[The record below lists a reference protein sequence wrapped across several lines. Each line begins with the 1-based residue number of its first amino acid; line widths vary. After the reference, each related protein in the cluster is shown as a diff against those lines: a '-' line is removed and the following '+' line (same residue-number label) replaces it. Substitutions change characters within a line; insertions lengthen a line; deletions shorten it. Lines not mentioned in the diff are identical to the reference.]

1 MQTDRLTYNKLG
13 TAILL
18 ALGISHAPAVLAQ
31 ETTSKTPSEADI
43 EVIEVGG
50 FRGALNRALFEK
62 RSAVTSKETILSE
75 DIGKFPDLNIAESL
89 QRVPGVAISREGGEG
104 RQITLRGLGPA
115 FTRTTLNGMEVP
127 ASTDGTDS
135 GGGVNGGRAFD
146 FNVFASELFNRVD
159 IQKTSTAS
167 TEEGGIA
174 GTVDLYS
181 AKPFSNPG
189 FHVTAAGQ
197 GGYNDVTEEVD
208 PRMVFMISNTFADDT
223 IGALFSVA
231 KSERTVRQ
239 EGYGTVRWTTPVDDG
254 SGIYTS
260 AATANTQ
267 ITGSP
272 ASDNCEYEEENVSP
286 INCLWTPRLPRY
298 DFFGNKQER
307 LGITGTLQ
315 FAVGDIGTVTF
326 DTLQSKL
333 ENDRTMYNNFEMFR
347 STFSEITPVAITIDD
362 SGQQVIAGT
371 FDNLTSRVEN
381 RQQVSETD
389 FSQYVL
395 SGEFFLTDALRLDAM
410 VGTASSDARSE
421 QYRYNMTNLTPHRFS
436 FDFTGNPNVP
446 VMEYGYDYT
455 DPTLYDLSDGRL
467 RATAVD
473 RDNDTAKIDL
483 AYQGAEL
490 EVKMGLAYND
500 RSVNYREEQINDFP
514 DQDSAEGFT
523 QILPYDDFGHG
534 FDGPL
539 NTFLVA
545 DFAAIEDQLLEKNW
559 TPRTEQSWEI
569 GEETLAGYL
578 EFNYDQDIA
587 GMNLKSNFG
596 MRYVKTTSTATG
608 YIQLD
613 EVTVE
618 NDYDNF
624 LPALNLALS
633 VTDDVVTRLG
643 ISSTMT
649 RPSLGSLN
657 PGNPSFSYVN
667 GTVSAGNP
675 YLDPFTSNNVDVGL
689 EWYFA
694 EESLLAANYFYKD
707 IETFITSS
715 TEERLIDEVYLPFI
729 DSDPQYDPAMALDPR
744 TVPYTHTSPVNGE
757 GTSVKGVEFI
767 YQQPFRFL
775 PAPFDGLGVVMNY
788 TRVSAGEITGLSK
801 NTYNA
806 TLYYE
811 RDAYGIRLSLNKRDD
826 YITSYSGSNGNAE
839 EGTTGPTY
847 LDLSA
852 FYNYNENLTFTIE
865 GINLTDE
872 YERLFTTGYGSQNL
886 IREYN
891 HTGTQIFLGARY
903 TM

>member
-1 MQTDRLTYNKLG
+1 MNKNRFRKNPVFSAMIVALSCS
-13 TAILL
+13 TSSL
-18 ALGISHAPAVLAQ
+18 AFAQ
-31 ETTSKTPSEADI
+31 EVQTEDTTAEDYEII
-43 EVIEVGG
+43 EVSG

-104 RQITLRGLGPA
+104 RQITLRGLGPD

-127 ASTDGTDS
+127 SSTDGTDS

-159 IQKTSTAS
+159 IQKTSSAS

-189 FHVTAAGQ
+189 FHVAASGQ
-197 GGYNDVTEEVD
+197 AGYNDVTEEVD

-231 KSERTVRQ
+231 KSQRTVRQ
-239 EGYGTVRWTTPVDDG
+239 EGFGTVRWTTPVRDG
-254 SGIYTS
+254 GGIYTD
-260 AATANTQ
+260 TGNTT
-267 ITGSP
+267 INGTINTGP
-272 ASDNCEYEEENVSP
+272 CEADGEAVDP
-286 INCLWTPRLPRY
+286 VNCLWTPRLPRY
-298 DFFGNKQER
+298 DFFGNNQDR
-307 LGITGTLQ
+307 LGITGSLQ
-315 FAVGDIGTVTF
+315 FAVGDAGTITF
-326 DTLQSKL
+326 DTLHSTL
-333 ENDRTMYNNFEMFR
+333 ENQRTMYNNFEMFR
-347 STFSEITPVAITIDD
+347 STFSDITPVSLTVDE
-362 SGQQVIAGT
+362 SGKQVVAGT
-371 FDNLTSRVEN
+371 FDNMTSRVES
-381 RQQVSETD
+381 RQQLSETD

-395 SGEFFLTDALRLDAM
+395 SGEFYLSDELKMNAM
-410 VGTASSDARSE
+410 AGTAKSDARSE
-421 QYRYNMTNLTPHRFS
+421 QYRYNMTNLTPHTFS
-436 FDFTGNPNVP
+436 FDFSGNANVP
-446 VMEYGYDYT
+446 VMDYGYDIT
-455 DPTLYDLSDGRL
+455 DASLYYLSDGRL
-467 RATAVD
+467 RATDVE
-473 RDNDTAKIDL
+473 RKNDTAKVDFIYTNDSV
-483 AYQGAEL
+483 EI
-490 EVKMGLAYND
+490 KMGMAWND
-500 RSVNYREEQINDFP
+500 RTVAYSEEQINGFP
-514 DQDSAEGFT
+514 DQDSAVGFAE
-523 QILPYDDFGHG
+523 IIPYDDFGNG
-534 FDGPL
+534 FDGEL
-539 NTFLVA
+539 NRFIVA
-545 DFAAIEDQLLEKNW
+545 DFGAIESQLLDKTW
-559 TPRTEQSWEI
+559 TPRTEQSWEV
-569 GEETLAGYL
+569 GEETLGGYL
-578 EFNYDQDIA
+578 EFNSEYDIA
-587 GMNLKSNFG
+587 DMSLRTNFG
-596 MRYVKTTSTATG
+596 MRYVKTTSTASG

-624 LPALNLALS
+624 LPSMNLSLS
-633 VTDDVVTRLG
+633 VTEDVIARLG
-643 ISSTMT
+643 LSRTMT
-649 RPSLGSLN
+649 RPSLSSLN

-667 GTVSAGNP
+667 GTVSSGNP
-675 YLDPFTSNNVDVGL
+675 YLDPFTSNNVDLGL

-707 IETFITSS
+707 IETFITSA
-715 TEERLIDEVYLPFI
+715 TEERLVDAVYLPFI
-729 DSDPQYDPAMALDPR
+729 DSDPQYDPALALDPR

-757 GTSVKGVEFI
+757 GTTVNGFEII

-775 PAPFDGLGVVMNY
+775 PAPFDGLGTVMNY

-811 RDAYGIRLSLNKRDD
+811 REDYGIRLSLNKRDD
-826 YITSYSGSNGNAE
+826 YITDYSGSNGNAE
-839 EGTTGPTY
+839 EATTGPTY
-847 LDLSA
+847 VDLSA
-852 FYNYNENLTFTIE
+852 YYNYNENLTFTIE

-872 YERLFTTGYGSQNL
+872 YERLFTTGDGSQNL